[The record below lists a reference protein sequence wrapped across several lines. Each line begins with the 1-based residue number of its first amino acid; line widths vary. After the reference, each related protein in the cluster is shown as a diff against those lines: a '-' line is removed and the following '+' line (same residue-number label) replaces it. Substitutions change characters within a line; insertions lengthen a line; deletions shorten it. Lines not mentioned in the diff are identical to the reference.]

1 MYLKEINII
10 IQAVELGVVC
20 YAVPLYL
27 VLMGNIFK
35 TKENLEMGGEGTNK

>member
-10 IQAVELGVVC
+10 IQAIELGVVY

-35 TKENLEMGGEGTNK
+35 TKENLEMGG

>member
-10 IQAVELGVVC
+10 IQAIELGVVY
-20 YAVPLYL
+20 YAVSLYL

-35 TKENLEMGGEGTNK
+35 TKENLEMGG